1 MAVAPF
7 ILIVQLLFSGILFKL
22 EGAGEWISY
31 LTVSRWSVESL
42 GSIADLNGMQLR
54 MQEQFPTLEHVAE
67 DFFECSKGHL
77 LQSWGILSGMMLAFT
92 IVSGFLLRNVAK
104 DSR

>member
-22 EGAGEWISY
+22 EGVGKWISY
-31 LTVSRWSVESL
+31 LTVSRWSVEAL
-42 GSIADLNGMQLR
+42 GSIVDLNGMKLR
-54 MQEQFPTLEHVAE
+54 MQEQFPTLEHEAE
-67 DFFECSKGHL
+67 SFFECTKGHL
-77 LQSWGILSGMMLAFT
+77 LQSWGIILAMTAIFS
-92 IVSGFLLRNVAK
+92 IISVILLRNVAK